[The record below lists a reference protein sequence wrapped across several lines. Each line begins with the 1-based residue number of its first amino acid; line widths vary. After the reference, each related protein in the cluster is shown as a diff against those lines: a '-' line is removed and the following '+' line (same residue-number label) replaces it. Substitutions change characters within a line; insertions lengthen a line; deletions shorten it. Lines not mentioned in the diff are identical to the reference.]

1 MQLLDCCSST
11 ACRLRILFCMTSDC
25 ETVDQSGS
33 RPCWATWQMVDIF
46 VQVHVGTCGECRRK
60 EPRKRRLEVAP
71 NRTVA
76 RAQTPCNG
84 GRTPCRMLCSP
95 TKRQQSNPLEFTNGT
110 MPSTLT
116 ISSCNT
122 RGRQILTAAR
132 HKTKL
137 RYGLASALHHPA
149 YGMGS
154 ICPVCF
160 FFAFSGPP
168 RNVLGHR
175 ISAAK
180 ICYTGLNTQLTI
192 ETLNVAFETC
202 GHGSDERFPP
212 QIWFW
217 QLGKVLSFEMIL
229 HFGGCHWVDFVSWL
243 NASQPMLKTE
253 EAWGSWKIKNW
264 SKLRHRDWILG
275 QFFFFGSSLE
285 QL

>member
-1 MQLLDCCSST
+1 
-11 ACRLRILFCMTSDC
+11 
-25 ETVDQSGS
+25 
-33 RPCWATWQMVDIF
+33 MVDIF

-160 FFAFSGPP
+160 FFCIFGATSKCTRTSHFRSQDLLYWAQHPAHHRNSKCGL
-168 RNVLGHR
+168 RNV
-175 ISAAK
+175 
-180 ICYTGLNTQLTI
+180 
-192 ETLNVAFETC
+192 
-202 GHGSDERFPP
+202 
-212 QIWFW
+212 W
-217 QLGKVLSFEMIL
+217 
-229 HFGGCHWVDFVSWL
+229 
-243 NASQPMLKTE
+243 
-253 EAWGSWKIKNW
+253 AWK
-264 SKLRHRDWILG
+264 
-275 QFFFFGSSLE
+275 
-285 QL
+285 